1 MTMVLVTGPIG
12 SGKSEVCRYLAGKGL
27 PVYDCDSR
35 TKHLYS
41 SVPGLRGRIEESLGI
56 EWKDIGVIFTD
67 TRRRL
72 LLESIVY
79 PLVVEDILEWKASL
93 DSELAF
99 IESAVALSK
108 PQFDSLY
115 DKVLLVTAPEALR
128 LGRNPHAAIRGA
140 LQSFDSGRI
149 FHTIENDSTIEE
161 LHLKIDEYLSFA
173 SAKHGKG

>member
-1 MTMVLVTGPIG
+1 MTTVLVTGPIG
-12 SGKSEVCRYLAGKGL
+12 SGKSEVCRYLAGKGF

-35 TKHLYS
+35 TKALYD
-41 SVPGLRGRIEESLGI
+41 SVPGLRRKIEAALEI
-56 EWKDIGVIFTD
+56 EWKDIGIIFTD

-79 PLVVEDILEWKASL
+79 PLVAEDILSWKASL
-93 DSELAF
+93 NCGLAF
-99 IESAVALSK
+99 IESAVALDK
-108 PQFDSLY
+108 RLFDSLY

-149 FHTIENDSTIEE
+149 CYTIENDSTIEE
-161 LHLKIDEYLSFA
+161 LHLKTDKLLCRLI
-173 SAKHGKG
+173 